1 MGLAVVP
8 VDEGTD
14 QARLE
19 VSHAAHPLAA
29 IVPGRVKQTALQL
42 GRTVTEGDVLLEL
55 DATDSQLALRAKQAL
70 VTSLESRRVAL
81 EKEIDAERA
90 TLESQ
95 KQGRVVGRDEA
106 QAKITQA
113 QSHAKFAAGQAER
126 AKKLHASN
134 TIPIAEAEKLFA
146 EAETSAA
153 ALTEVQAALQRMDR
167 DRLALENERQTR
179 IVRLE
184 RETVELQG
192 ESDIELAAIQRL
204 EHDISEHQLR
214 APISG
219 RIGEV
224 VEVRVGSVIAVAQK
238 LGAIIPP
245 GSPRAVAQFSPVV
258 VGRLKPGQ
266 PARLRLAGFPW
277 TQYGTVPAKVSNIDT
292 EPRDGLIRVELTLHP
307 LPTSR
312 IPLEHGLTGSVEIEV
327 ERVTPAVLLL
337 RASGQYLGTR
347 RRGTP

>member
-8 VDEGTD
+8 VYEVTD

-167 DRLALENERQTR
+167 DCPAGAGN
-179 IVRLE
+179 
-184 RETVELQG
+184 
-192 ESDIELAAIQRL
+192 
-204 EHDISEHQLR
+204 
-214 APISG
+214 G
-219 RIGEV
+219 RT
-224 VEVRVGSVIAVAQK
+224 
-238 LGAIIPP
+238 
-245 GSPRAVAQFSPVV
+245 
-258 VGRLKPGQ
+258 
-266 PARLRLAGFPW
+266 ARR
-277 TQYGTVPAKVSNIDT
+277 K
-292 EPRDGLIRVELTLHP
+292 
-307 LPTSR
+307 
-312 IPLEHGLTGSVEIEV
+312 
-327 ERVTPAVLLL
+327 
-337 RASGQYLGTR
+337 
-347 RRGTP
+347 